1 MKFRH
6 AAALK
11 CILITAKKLL
21 LALVLLP
28 GLFRRYKYR
37 HVAQENEI
45 RELVKQ
51 DQIRDTPILK
61 SGHWTRD

>member
-51 DQIRDTPILK
+51 D
-61 SGHWTRD
+61 SN